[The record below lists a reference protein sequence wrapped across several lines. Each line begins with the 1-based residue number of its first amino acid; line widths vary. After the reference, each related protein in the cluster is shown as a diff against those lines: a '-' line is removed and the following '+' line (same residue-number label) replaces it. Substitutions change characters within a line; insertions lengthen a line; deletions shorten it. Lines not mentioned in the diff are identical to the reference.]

1 MIGDLFMSY
10 FKHPFFKA
18 LIDCYFETK
27 RTIYQLRY
35 PRVKLAKGVRIKGS
49 LIVQGCV
56 KVAIGPESQ
65 LGKKVN
71 ITGSGEVKIGR
82 GVSINGTWIGC
93 ATSVTIGDDCLIS
106 DCFIADTDYH
116 NLEPHLRHNPP
127 GPKVTAPIVL
137 ERNVWIGARSTV
149 MKGVTIGENSVV
161 GLGSVIRKSVPA
173 NVVVIGNP
181 QETVKYLD
189 AVPEPDLAHQVQA
202 TSLLV

>member
-1 MIGDLFMSY
+1 MIEDLLMSY
-10 FKHPFFKA
+10 FKHPPLKA

-35 PRVKLAKGVRIKGS
+35 PHIKLAKGVRIKGS
-49 LIVQGCV
+49 LIVQGSV
-56 KVAIGPESQ
+56 KVEIGPGSR

-82 GVSINGTWIGC
+82 SVSINGTWIGC
-93 ATSVTIGDDCLIS
+93 AKSVTIGDDCLIS

-116 NLEPHLRHNPP
+116 NLEPHLRHSPP

-137 ERNVWIGARSTV
+137 ERNVWVGARSTV

-181 QETVKYLD
+181 QEIVKYLD
-189 AVPEPDLAHQVQA
+189 AAPEPGLAHQVQA
-202 TSLLV
+202 VGLLV